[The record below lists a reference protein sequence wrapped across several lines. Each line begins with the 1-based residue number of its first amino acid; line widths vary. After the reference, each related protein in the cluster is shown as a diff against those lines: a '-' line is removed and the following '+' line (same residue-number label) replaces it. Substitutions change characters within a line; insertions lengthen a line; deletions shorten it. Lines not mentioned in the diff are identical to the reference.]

1 MSGDNIIAAT
11 SITPKVLRSAYLP
24 ITTEAAQYTVSS
36 GQSVKVASACIT
48 NVTASAV
55 TVSLSLMPTGGSL
68 DGTHRVLNS
77 YSLQANDT
85 LDLSWLRGTM
95 LGPGDVIGGLAGTA
109 SAVVLVVTGTVHS
122 SRNT

>member
-1 MSGDNIIAAT
+1 MAGDNVISAT
-11 SITPKVLRSAYLP
+11 SIAPKVLRSAYLP

-36 GQSVKVASACIT
+36 GQSVKVATATIT

-55 TVSLSLMPTGGSL
+55 TVSLSLVPTGGSL
-68 DGTHRVLNS
+68 DGTHRILNS
-77 YSLQANDT
+77 YSLQPNDT
-85 LDLSWLRGTM
+85 LDLSFLKGAM

-122 SRNT
+122 

>member
-36 GQSVKVASACIT
+36 GQSVKVASPCIT
-48 NVTASAV
+48 NV

-95 LGPGDVIGGLAGTA
+95 LGPGDVIG
-109 SAVVLVVTGTVHS
+109 
-122 SRNT
+122 